1 MLFHVVKVGG
11 GCLRSAEDVVRL
23 PEVLKEING
32 NIVVVSAFYGMT
44 NLLNKIVK
52 ERSLDLFLH
61 EFIPFHQKLVDDL
74 DIKHSF
80 SSYFASEIRGF
91 RKLLSLLCEL
101 DEENTVF
108 GEVYAEIIA
117 KGEDFS
123 SKIVFEYLRSVT
135 PKRVNVAK
143 LDSRLVVSVFPN
155 TCINAEINQESS
167 KVLIVSA
174 IEKTRE
180 PFIVVVQGFVAGTH
194 YPSGIKTALLV
205 REGSDI
211 TAALFAS
218 ALTTSREGTRL
229 TFVKSFYRQG
239 KDDKEILKDDVGL
252 RRLVKHIEKTG
263 VHVVSLKIL
272 KIEGLPT
279 YFQIVDFNKTS
290 VRATVAAEPI
300 MIRSLIGILTEK
312 GFI

>member
-1 MLFHVVKVGG
+1 MHFHVVKVGG

-74 DIKHSF
+74 DIQHSF

-91 RKLLSLLCEL
+91 RKLFSLLCEL

-174 IEKTRE
+174 IENTRE
-180 PFIVVVQGFVAGTH
+180 PFIVVVQGFVAGVH

-218 ALTTSREGTRL
+218 ALTMSHEVTRL
-229 TFVKSFYRQG
+229 TFVKSFYSQG
-239 KDDKEILKDDVGL
+239 KDKEILKDDVGL
-252 RRLVKHIEKTG
+252 RRLVKYIEKTG

-290 VRATVAAEPI
+290 VRATVAVEPI